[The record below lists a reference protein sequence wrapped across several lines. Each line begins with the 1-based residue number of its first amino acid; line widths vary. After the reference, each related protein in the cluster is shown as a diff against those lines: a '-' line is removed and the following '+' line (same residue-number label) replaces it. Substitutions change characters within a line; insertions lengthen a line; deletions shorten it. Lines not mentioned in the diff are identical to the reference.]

1 MDVSALRECTLSAL
15 DANADIRRQAEI
27 QLKQAESS
35 PGFIGAL
42 LDIVASDPELQVRLS
57 AVLYLKNKVVRSW
70 EFNEDFPKNPQIP
83 EREKAGF
90 RDRLVPTLASSAPQV
105 RQQLMPLIGK
115 VLHFDF
121 PEKWPG
127 YMDITLQLL
136 GSGDIASVFA
146 GVQCLLSLCRVY
158 RFKQANDKRE
168 ELDRVTQA
176 TFPTL
181 LSLGNRLVEETSSD
195 AGDMLKMIIK
205 TYKHVVYFELAAH
218 LREESSIVAWATLFL
233 KVVGK
238 QAPPESMPDDLE
250 EREIHPW
257 WKAKKWAYSNLN
269 RLFVRYGNPTS
280 LAAAN
285 SGDYEKFSKHFIH
298 HFAPE
303 ILKVYLQQVELWVS
317 KQAWLSK
324 ICLSSTIAFLDECI
338 KPSATWK
345 HLNPHIGNLISH
357 VLFPL
362 LCQSDGDLEM
372 FESDPAEY
380 LTRKINF
387 YEEISAPDVA
397 ATNFLITLSKCRR
410 KQTFTVINFINDVV
424 NRYEAAP
431 DNEKN
436 YREKEGALRMI
447 GTLSAIILGKG
458 SPIAD
463 QVEYFFVR
471 HVFPEFRSPHGFLR
485 ARACDVLEKFSDL
498 DFKDENNV
506 VLVYQNILQ
515 CLDDSELP
523 VRVEAALALQ
533 PLIRHD
539 FIRKSMQQNIADI
552 MQKLLKL
559 ANEVDVD
566 ALSNVM
572 EEFVEVFASELTPF
586 AVQLTEQL
594 RDTYLRIVQDVIDK
608 GANSLDDDADN
619 YLDDKSITA
628 LGVLQTIGTLILTL
642 ESNPSVLLL
651 LEQILVPV
659 ITITL
664 EHKLFDLYNE
674 VFEIIDSCTFAA
686 KAISNTMWAVF
697 ELIHKSFKD
706 RGEIYIEEMLPALDN
721 YVSYGAGTLKENPA
735 LLDAVFDIIRTIFT
749 NERLGAMDRICG
761 CKLAEA
767 VLLNL
772 RGHAD
777 QYLPRFVEI
786 AMTCLNAPG
795 DIKSYRIHLMEMV
808 INCIYYNP
816 SVTLQILEQ
825 HGWTNKFFSL
835 WFSNIENFNRVHDK
849 KLSIVAIVALI
860 QLPAE
865 HVPQSIQPGWP
876 KLMQGI
882 VQLFQTL
889 PVAMKNREEIQ
900 KEGLTIDD
908 TYDTESDTEWE
919 GEATWSAD
927 ADEGDEADIPDE
939 SSAYMDFLNS
949 EAQARGGSS
958 GLATAWADE
967 EEDLEEETLLE
978 TPLDHVEPYMLFR
991 SALMDLQNTQ
1001 PHIYEG
1007 LTKALSE
1014 DDRNVIKGVIMEA
1027 EAKSRASEAT
1037 AAALGVKNGSN

>member
-1 MDVSALRECTLSAL
+1 MDLAALRGCTLSAL
-15 DANADIRRQAEI
+15 DTNADIRRQAEL
-27 QLKQAESS
+27 QLKQAEAT

-42 LDIVASDPELQVRLS
+42 LDIIAADPEPQVRLS
-57 AVLYLKNKVVRSW
+57 AVLYLKNKVIRSW
-70 EFNEDFPKNPQIP
+70 EFNEEFPKNVPIS
-83 EREKAGF
+83 EDEKAAF
-90 RDRLVPTLASSAPQV
+90 RERLVPTLASATSPI

-115 VLHFDF
+115 VLHYDF
-121 PEKWPG
+121 PKKWPG

-136 GSGDIASVFA
+136 GSNDIQSVFA

-181 LSLGNRLVEETSSD
+181 LAIGNGLVDETSTD

-205 TYKHVVYFELAAH
+205 TYKHAVYFELAAH
-218 LREESSIVAWATLFL
+218 LREESSIVPWATLFI

-238 QAPPESMPDDLE
+238 QAPPESMPEDIED
-250 EREIHPW
+250 REAHPW

-280 LAAAN
+280 ITTNN
-285 SGDYEKFSKHFIH
+285 SENYEKFSKHFIQ

-303 ILKVYLQQVELWVS
+303 ILKAYLQQIELWVS

-324 ICLSSTIAFLDECI
+324 ICLSCTITFMDECI

-345 HLNPHIGNLISH
+345 HLSPHVENLISH

-362 LCQSDGDLEM
+362 LCQTDEDLET
-372 FESDPAEY
+372 FESDPGEY
-380 LTRKINF
+380 LNRKINL

-397 ATNFLITLSKCRR
+397 ATNFLNTLSKARR
-410 KQTFTVINFINDVV
+410 KQTFTVLNFINEVV

-431 DNEKN
+431 DDQKN

-471 HVFPEFRSPHGFLR
+471 HVFPEFRSRHGFLR

-498 DFKDENNV
+498 DFRDENNV
-506 VLVYQNILQ
+506 VVIYQNILQ
-515 CLDDSELP
+515 CLNDAELP

-539 FIRKSMQQNIADI
+539 FIRTSMQQSIADI
-552 MQKLLKL
+552 MQKLLQL

-594 RDTYLRIVQDVIDK
+594 RDTYLRIIQDVIDK
-608 GANSLDDDADN
+608 GANSIDDDVDN

-642 ESNPSVLLL
+642 ESSPGVLLQ
-651 LEQILVPV
+651 LEQVLVPV
-659 ITITL
+659 ITVTL

-674 VFEIIDSCTFAA
+674 VFEIIDSCTFSA
-686 KAISNTMWAVF
+686 KAISGTMWAVF

-706 RGEIYIEEMLPALDN
+706 RAEIYIEEMLPALDN
-721 YVSYGAGTLKENPA
+721 YISYGSDMLIQNPTYLA
-735 LLDAVFDIIRTIFT
+735 AMFDIISTIFT

-767 VLLNL
+767 VMLNL

-777 QYLPRFVEI
+777 QYLPQFVEI
-786 AMTCLNAPG
+786 ATQCLTAPNE
-795 DIKSYRIHLMEMV
+795 IKSYRIHLMEMV

-816 SVTLQILEQ
+816 AATLQILERN
-825 HGWTNKFFSL
+825 GWTNKFFSL

-860 QLPAE
+860 QLTPE
-865 HVPQSIQPGWP
+865 QIPQSIQPGWP

-882 VQLFQTL
+882 VPLFQSL
-889 PVAMKNREEIQ
+889 PLAMKNREDIQ
-900 KEGLTIDD
+900 KEGLTLDD
-908 TYDTESDTEWE
+908 SYGSDSDTEWE
-919 GEATWSAD
+919 GEAAWNKEGED
-927 ADEGDEADIPDE
+927 ADELDIPDE
-939 SSAYMDFLNS
+939 SSAYMEFLNN
-949 EAQARGGSS
+949 EASARGVSS
-958 GLATAWADE
+958 TNWDDE
-967 EEDLEEETLLE
+967 DDDLEEETLLE
-978 TPLDHVEPYMLFR
+978 TPLDNIEPYQLFR
-991 SALMDLQNTQ
+991 NALLELQQQQ
-1001 PHIYEG
+1001 PQIYEG
-1007 LTKALSE
+1007 LTKGLSPDE
-1014 DDRNVIKGVIMEA
+1014 QNVIKGVVHEA
-1027 EAKSRASEAT
+1027 EAKKLAADAM
-1037 AAALGVKNGSN
+1037 AAAVGVMPVNGHQ